1 MQRPGQRTRI
11 ITALAMLAYLS
22 FSVPTIAADYF
33 PLDVWEEMLAWEQD
47 KATTSVADAE
57 AYSQPKTTSMVK
69 ATMISVSFPFDVQ
82 DELNNL
88 GGIEYTALMN
98 RKAYNINYGTAR
110 EDTTNPYWMP
120 KEYRT
125 P

>member
-1 MQRPGQRTRI
+1 
-11 ITALAMLAYLS
+11 MLAYLS

-69 ATMISVSFPFDVQ
+69 ATMISVSFPFDV
-82 DELNNL
+82 
-88 GGIEYTALMN
+88 
-98 RKAYNINYGTAR
+98 
-110 EDTTNPYWMP
+110 
-120 KEYRT
+120 
-125 P
+125 